1 MQFKIY
7 ELLIF
12 IVSELHIVALVK
24 FDVPL
29 PASIQ
34 EGLKIS
40 VVVFICLTLCFSLTS
55 DQYIISNFE
64 NYFQSFQVLVKFHL
78 KNFRSWGDPKRH
90 SMKAI
95 PPPGCLKDS

>member
-1 MQFKIY
+1 M
-7 ELLIF
+7 
-12 IVSELHIVALVK
+12 SNELHIVALECKLLLVK

-34 EGLKIS
+34 EGLK
-40 VVVFICLTLCFSLTS
+40 VPVMVFICLTLRFSLTS

-64 NYFQSFQVLVKFHL
+64 DSFQSFQVLVKFHL
-78 KNFRSWGDPKRH
+78 KNFRGWGDSKRH
-90 SMKAI
+90 SVKAI